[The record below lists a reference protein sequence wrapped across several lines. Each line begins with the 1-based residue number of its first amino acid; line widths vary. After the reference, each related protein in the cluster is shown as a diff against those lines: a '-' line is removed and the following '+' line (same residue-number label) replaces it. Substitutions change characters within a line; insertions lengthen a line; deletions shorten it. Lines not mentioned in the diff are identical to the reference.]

1 MKKGAYSRYRAFV
14 GYSEILLLIVSTFAV
29 ASLLSTSFTRAD
41 PLGPSLAE
49 GLGASS
55 PTNLPTGSSSWL
67 TKVFPVHEGTG
78 SVDATA
84 GSSSGGPLQTLNDLW
99 DGKLFNNGAATGST
113 PLGALTSALAWA
125 AVAYLATK
133 MISELFGANAQTS
146 NALAAAFAA
155 GAGAGRLTYFIT
167 GMTSNTGSFLGGA
180 AQTGFIVGI
189 GVAIVVFA
197 LTYKSEKKRTV
208 ELQCLPWEAP
218 LGGADC
224 EKCNG
229 DPLKP
234 CSEYRCKS
242 LGQACDLVNKGTV
255 EERCVWV
262 SRGDVKSPVIGV
274 WNNVLT
280 SGHSYTPNN
289 AIRPPNRGFKI
300 VNNARPDGCIKPF
313 TPLEFGIR
321 LDEPAQCKLDTE
333 SGNKTF
339 DEMQF
344 YFGESNYYKYNH
356 TQQLRLPS
364 PDSINAESPELPT
377 EGNYNF
383 YVRCRDANGNVNED
397 VFVINF
403 CVDKSPDT
411 TPPVVESTSITSGSP
426 VQFGAQSVPFTLNIN
441 EPVECRWSPQDKD
454 YSLMEY
460 NMSCSSHVYELN
472 AQQLYPCTTTLTGL
486 QDRAENNFFFRCKD
500 QPLKN
505 ESERN
510 LNRESYPFMLRG
522 SQVLSIL
529 STGPNATLTG
539 NTESVRVNLSVT
551 TDDGSDEGRALCY
564 FSSTGQEGSFVSM
577 FETDS
582 YQHTQLL
589 NLGSGDYTYYFRCV
603 DAGGNAAEAN
613 ARFSVRTDRAPPA
626 VTRVYKESDALK
638 LVTNE
643 NAECRYSLNNCNY
656 VFEEGLPFTYLSSAD
671 KKAHILV
678 WKPRQPHY
686 IKCSDEYGNQP
697 LPNTCTVTV
706 NPLS

>member
-14 GYSEILLLIVSTFAV
+14 GYSEILLLIVSTFAF
-29 ASLLSTSFTRAD
+29 ASLLSTSFVSAAW
-41 PLGPSLAE
+41 GI
-49 GLGASS
+49 GLFSKSTAS
-55 PTNLPTGSSSWL
+55 PANLPTQSTSLWSNAPLKGAGA
-67 TKVFPVHEGTG
+67 KGTE
-78 SVDATA
+78 VVAE
-84 GSSSGGPLQTLNDLW
+84 GGPLQTLNDVW
-99 DGKLFNNGAATGST
+99 GGELFNEQGAVAGSVT
-113 PLGALTSALAWA
+113 PLGAIVSALAWA
-125 AVAYLATK
+125 GVAYIATK
-133 MISELFGANAQTS
+133 MVSELFGANAKTS

-155 GAGAGRLTYFIT
+155 GAGAGRLTYFAVSH
-167 GMTSNTGSFLGGA
+167 MPYFNTESLLGGA
-180 AQTGFIVGI
+180 AQSGFIVGI

-262 SRGDVKSPVIGV
+262 SRGDVKSPIIGV

-364 PDSINAESPELPT
+364 PDSVNAESPELPN

-441 EPVECRWSPQDKD
+441 EPAECRWSPQDKD

-460 NMSCSSHVYELN
+460 NLSCSSHVYELN

-500 QPLKN
+500 LPLKN

-510 LNRESYPFMLRG
+510 VNRESYPFMLRG

-613 ARFSVRTDRAPPA
+613 TRFSVRTDRAPPA

-656 VFEEGLPFTYLSSAD
+656 VFEEGLPFTYLSSTD
-671 KKAHILV
+671 KKMHVLV